1 MGKPDALS
9 RCSDHGNGSANNA
22 NIILLLLKLFAIR
35 AVEGVELIRTESDIL
50 RDIQKGIKSEEPHE
64 ELVAQ
69 AVKAM
74 RGSKTKSLR
83 SAEWSESEGLVYF
96 RGQIYVPQTSDLHRR
111 IVSLCHDTQIT
122 GHAGRF
128 KTLELVARNYWWP
141 HMSRYVG
148 SYVKTCDLCLC
159 TKTQ

>member
-9 RCSDHGNGSANNA
+9 RRSDHGNGSADNA
-22 NIILLLLKLFAIR
+22 DIVLLLPKLFTIR

-50 RDIQKGIKSEEPHE
+50 WDIQKGIKSEEPRE

-96 RGQIYVPQTSDLHRR
+96 RR
-111 IVSLCHDTQIT
+111 
-122 GHAGRF
+122 
-128 KTLELVARNYWWP
+128 
-141 HMSRYVG
+141 
-148 SYVKTCDLCLC
+148 
-159 TKTQ
+159 

>member
-1 MGKPDALS
+1 MGKPNALS
-9 RCSDHGNGSANNA
+9 HHSDHGNGSPDNA
-22 NIILLLLKLFAIR
+22 DIVLLPPKLFAIC
-35 AVEGVELIRTESDIL
+35 AVEGVELIGTESDIL
-50 RDIQKGIKSEEPHE
+50 RDIQKGIKSEEPRK

-96 RGQIYVPQTSDLHRR
+96 CRQIYVPQTSNLRRR

-128 KTLELVARNYWWP
+128 KTLELVAQNYWWP
-141 HMSRYVG
+141 HMS
-148 SYVKTCDLCLC
+148 
-159 TKTQ
+159 

>member
-9 RCSDHGNGSANNA
+9 RRSDHGNGSADNA
-22 NIILLLLKLFAIR
+22 DIVLLPPKLFTIH

-50 RDIQKGIKSEEPHE
+50 WDIQKGIKSEEPHE

-74 RGSKTKSLR
+74 RGSKTKSLC
-83 SAEWSESEGLVYF
+83 SAQWSESKGLIYF
-96 RGQIYVPQTSDLHRR
+96 RGRIYVPQTSNLRHC
-111 IVSLCHDTQIT
+111 IVSLCHDTRIA
-122 GHAGRF
+122 GHAGCF
-128 KTLELVARNYWWP
+128 KTLELVTQYYLWP

-148 SYVKTCDLCLC
+148 SYVRTCDLCLR